1 MREVRW
7 LLRMV
12 RFLRGPYTVRRVVR
26 FGTGVVVAILI
37 YAVQDAIRR

>member
-12 RFLRGPYTVRRVVR
+12 RFLRGPITLRKVVR
-26 FGTGVVVAILI
+26 FGSGVVVAIVI
-37 YAVQDAIRR
+37 YAVQDATRR